1 MRPPLYVTRRSHR
14 NTCYLYCNL
23 TLDLDLQN
31 ESVFLQRFDQAYR
44 AVNDAV
50 DMNNDDL
57 VLMIRS
63 VLQNNGVLSNNRRK
77 LLIGKGHP
85 TAIIDKAMAVLTECL
100 ADNDEA
106 PPAPVPRA

>member
-1 MRPPLYVTRRSHR
+1 
-14 NTCYLYCNL
+14 
-23 TLDLDLQN
+23 
-31 ESVFLQRFDQAYR
+31 
-44 AVNDAV
+44 VNDAV

-77 LLIGKGHP
+77 QLIGKGHP

-100 ADNDEA
+100 ADADEA
-106 PPAPVPRA
+106 RPAPVALG